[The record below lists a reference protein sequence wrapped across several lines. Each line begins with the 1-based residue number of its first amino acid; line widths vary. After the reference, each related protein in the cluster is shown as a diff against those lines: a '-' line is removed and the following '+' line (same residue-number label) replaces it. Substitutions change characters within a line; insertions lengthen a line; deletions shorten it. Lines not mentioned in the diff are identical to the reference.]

1 MDRERITITMDPV
14 LLKRVD
20 SLVGSSEARNRSD
33 AVERLLKKSIGSSV
47 DTAFICAGGKGER
60 LMPLTKDVPKPMIR
74 VNGKPMLEHI
84 VRWLHANGLENFIF
98 GIGYKGE
105 AIRDYF
111 KDGGKWGISAKYSE
125 EKSPMG
131 DAGCITLAKDS
142 LTSTFVV
149 ANGDILTNF
158 DLRSMVDAHMANKA
172 TITVALK
179 TAPDPSRFGVAE
191 LDGQRI
197 TGFVEKPAPGTEP
210 TNLINAGVYVMEPSV
225 FEYIR
230 TTPYGIG
237 PQLIPQVVEDGKVF
251 GYPFSG
257 PWIDIGVAESL
268 EKAKEIW

>member
-1 MDRERITITMDPV
+1 MDPS

-33 AVERLLKKSIGSSV
+33 AVERLLKQCIGSSV

-60 LMPLTKDVPKPMIR
+60 LMPLTKDVPKPMIK

-84 VRWLHANGLENFIF
+84 VRWLHANGLGNFIF

-111 KDGGKWGISAKYSE
+111 RDGSKLGIGVKYSD
-125 EKSPMG
+125 EKTPMG
-131 DAGCITLAKDS
+131 DAGCIALVKGQ

-158 DLRSMVDAHMANKA
+158 DLRPMVDAHIANKA

-179 TAPDPSRFGVAE
+179 SVPDTSKFGVAE
-191 LDGQRI
+191 LDGQKI
-197 TGFVEKPAPGTEP
+197 TSFVEKPAPGTAP
-210 TNLINAGVYVMEPSV
+210 TNLINAGVYIMEPSV

-230 TTPYGIG
+230 STPYSIAR
-237 PQLIPQVVEDGKVF
+237 QLIPELVGEGRVY

-257 PWIDIGVAESL
+257 PWIDIGAVESL
-268 EKAKEIW
+268 EKAEAIW